1 MIVWLASYPRS
12 GNTLTRI
19 IINKR
24 FSEETFSLHGDNH
37 DIGVN
42 AEMTRLTGHANT
54 GLLSRSRIELMRQ
67 SSRRYYIKT
76 HRLPDWYASIDDL
89 VVYIIRD
96 CRDVI
101 SSYYNYLK
109 KFSKAFVS
117 LEDVIVGQVPFGA
130 WADHIVYWSELPS
143 DRVLT
148 MRYED
153 YLLAP
158 DQFIQNLG
166 DFLDLE
172 DTGVALPDFESLNAI
187 NKHFFRSGGAR
198 SWEHD
203 IDNNNLD
210 LFWAI
215 HGDVMDAHGYPNTDS
230 EKKSDCSVRPEWVV
244 RTRMRAS
251 RERLEIQRKEND
263 DLIKQLAGIKQNLDD
278 LIKQLAGIKQ
288 NLDDLIKQLAGIKQN
303 LRESGIKLDAAN
315 VTLRQM
321 VNSTSW
327 RITGGLRWLA
337 TQYNLVRS
345 SRPSAD
351 ESAP

>member
-1 MIVWLASYPRS
+1 MSPRY
-12 GNTLTRI
+12 
-19 IINKR
+19 
-24 FSEETFSLHGDNH
+24 
-37 DIGVN
+37 
-42 AEMTRLTGHANT
+42 
-54 GLLSRSRIELMRQ
+54 SRGGS
-67 SSRRYYIKT
+67 

-96 CRDVI
+96 GRDVI

-109 KFSKAFVS
+109 KFSTAFVS

-130 WADHIVYWSELPS
+130 WADHLVYWSELPS

-251 RERLEIQRKEND
+251 RERLEISRERLEIQRKEN
-263 DLIKQLAGIKQNLDD
+263 
-278 LIKQLAGIKQ
+278 
-288 NLDDLIKQLAGIKQN
+288 DDLIKQLAGIKQN